1 MPASV
6 KIRKG
11 LDIRLKGGA
20 HGESHA
26 VSAADRFSL
35 HPTDFHGLVPR
46 MAAKAGAEVK
56 AGDVLFTDK
65 KNPEIQFVSAI
76 SGTVQEP
83 VRGEKRRILRV
94 DVLAGGDGAVQFDA
108 LTAGSATADAIRS
121 TMLAHGFWPMLRQ
134 RPFDVMPAPDSTPR
148 DIFVS
153 AHDSAPLAPTAAQV
167 VGGRLDDLKKG
178 IAFLNTLLGDGK
190 KVQLGIEAGDHTLAS
205 LDGAEV
211 TAFSGP
217 HPSGNVGVQI
227 HGVAPMNKGEVV
239 WTIGLQDVANLGEGL
254 STGRFVGKRTVALT
268 GSRSQPALLETTI
281 GTPMANLI
289 QDRVM
294 LEDTR
299 VISGN
304 VLTGTE
310 RGEEGALGFF
320 DQQVTCIPE
329 GHEPLF
335 FLTKGWLGPG
345 FDKFSA
351 SRAFPTWLMP
361 KGKEYDLN
369 TNNNGEERAFV
380 VSGQYD
386 AVFPF
391 DIYPV
396 QLIKSIMV
404 GDIDR
409 MEKLGI
415 YEVAPEDFALCEYV
429 CTSKLAVQNIVRKG
443 LDQMIE
449 EFA

>member
-46 MAAKAGAEVK
+46 MAAKAGTEVK

-83 VRGEKRRILRV
+83 VRGEKRASSASTLSPEETG
-94 DVLAGGDGAVQFDA
+94 LSS
-108 LTAGSATADAIRS
+108 LMPSPGSATADAIRS

-153 AHDSAPLAPTAAQV
+153 THDSAPLAPTAAQV

-190 KVQLGIEAGDHTLAS
+190 KVQLGIEAGDGTLAS

-211 TAFSGP
+211 TSSLA
-217 HPSGNVGVQI
+217 
-227 HGVAPMNKGEVV
+227 
-239 WTIGLQDVANLGEGL
+239 
-254 STGRFVGKRTVALT
+254 RT
-268 GSRSQPALLETTI
+268 RPAT
-281 GTPMANLI
+281 
-289 QDRVM
+289 
-294 LEDTR
+294 
-299 VISGN
+299 
-304 VLTGTE
+304 
-310 RGEEGALGFF
+310 
-320 DQQVTCIPE
+320 
-329 GHEPLF
+329 
-335 FLTKGWLGPG
+335 
-345 FDKFSA
+345 SA
-351 SRAFPTWLMP
+351 SRSTAWP
-361 KGKEYDLN
+361 
-369 TNNNGEERAFV
+369 R
-380 VSGQYD
+380 
-386 AVFPF
+386 
-391 DIYPV
+391 
-396 QLIKSIMV
+396 
-404 GDIDR
+404 
-409 MEKLGI
+409 
-415 YEVAPEDFALCEYV
+415 
-429 CTSKLAVQNIVRKG
+429 
-443 LDQMIE
+443 
-449 EFA
+449 